1 MNDLGLFLISPSY
14 FFVENFGSFMNIEC
28 NRCHANNH
36 IENIFV
42 ECVNCR
48 ADLSDIYT
56 QNINSQ
62 NTFLKNLFKIGIATV
77 ILTLISVFA
86 YEFLLRDKVFSQA
99 LNPVIF

>member
-1 MNDLGLFLISPSY
+1 
-14 FFVENFGSFMNIEC
+14 MNIEC

-36 IENIFV
+36 IESIFV

-48 ADLSDIYT
+48 ANLSDIYT

-99 LNPVIF
+99 LNSVIF